1 MHFWHFPRA
10 FFFFVHWLTI
20 FFFGFSTFFAIF
32 FAFFLGD
39 EDLVLPWKEPDDLRL
54 RLRLVEREG
63 RLLLSS
69 ASASVMMRA
78 LCRESRERRKAGRQK
93 D

>member
-1 MHFWHFPRA
+1 M
-10 FFFFVHWLTI
+10 
-20 FFFGFSTFFAIF
+20 
-32 FAFFLGD
+32 
-39 EDLVLPWKEPDDLRL
+39 LPWKELDDLRL